1 MIMKDLL
8 WNNKVKYTVI
18 GTGVICA
25 AMIFGKLLYDYSMY
39 SNLKYVRKK
48 LNSIKREV
56 NWVI

>member
-25 AMIFGKLLYDYSMY
+25 AMIFGKALYDYSMY

-48 LNSIKREV
+48 LNSIKHED
-56 NWVI
+56 N

>member
-1 MIMKDLL
+1 MTIKDLL

-18 GTGVICA
+18 GTGVICVT
-25 AMIFGKLLYDYSMY
+25 MIFGKVLYDYSIY

-56 NWVI
+56 N

>member
-8 WNNKVKYTVI
+8 CNNKVKYTVI

-25 AMIFGKLLYDYSMY
+25 AMIFGKVLYDYSMY
-39 SNLKYVRKK
+39 SNLKYIRKK

-56 NWVI
+56 N